1 MDSKLV
7 VQQMTGAWKVKNET
21 LAGLAAQAR
30 DAHPPRLVSYT
41 WVPRKQ
47 NSAADALANQAM
59 DTRKRVHKDHEAA
72 VGQGQL
78 DLGVVSSPAEPVR
91 APLPPGAAR
100 QAGRG
105 AALTLVLVRHGTTAM
120 TVAGAYSGSGVPG
133 PSLNARGRTES
144 ALAADIVYEVGRDM
158 WRDLPIA
165 SILLTSPMIRTQE
178 TADVLGRRLGLTPQ
192 VEPGVREVDY
202 GAWEGFPA
210 DEIERRWPGM
220 LQAWRADP
228 DVRAPEGESVNDV
241 AERLRSVVGTLMDD
255 GVDRTVVIASHLLP
269 VRAMIGMALDAPP
282 KAWPRIRVT
291 PGSVSIVRFWSD
303 FYAEVVTTGWPV
315 DT

>member
-1 MDSKLV
+1 
-7 VQQMTGAWKVKNET
+7 
-21 LAGLAAQAR
+21 
-30 DAHPPRLVSYT
+30 
-41 WVPRKQ
+41 
-47 NSAADALANQAM
+47 
-59 DTRKRVHKDHEAA
+59 
-72 VGQGQL
+72 
-78 DLGVVSSPAEPVR
+78 
-91 APLPPGAAR
+91 
-100 QAGRG
+100 
-105 AALTLVLVRHGTTAM
+105 
-120 TVAGAYSGSGVPG
+120 
-133 PSLNARGRTES
+133 
-144 ALAADIVYEVGRDM
+144 
-158 WRDLPIA
+158 
-165 SILLTSPMIRTQE
+165 
-178 TADVLGRRLGLTPQ
+178 
-192 VEPGVREVDY
+192 VREVDY